1 MEEKLIKLYAQ
12 CVNELKSIGI
22 DLGNKEIVGDIDI
35 RLSSRASK
43 RYGCCK

>member
-22 DLGNKEIVGDIDI
+22 DLGKKRN
-35 RLSSRASK
+35 SRRYRYKIISK
-43 RYGCCK
+43 SK